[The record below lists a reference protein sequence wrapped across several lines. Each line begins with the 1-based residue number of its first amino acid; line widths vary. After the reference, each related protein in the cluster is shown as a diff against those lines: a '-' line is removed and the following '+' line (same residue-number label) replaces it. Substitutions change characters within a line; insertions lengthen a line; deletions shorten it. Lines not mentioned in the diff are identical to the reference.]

1 MKRLLIIAVAMFGLA
16 SAYLKSY
23 EVTPTQA
30 SWSGWA
36 RGDPQYGVGN
46 TFVANFDSIAEV
58 QVFVGY
64 VGDTSHHYDVDVYE
78 YPNGYEPVA
87 HSHGVPG
94 PTSEGHVWL
103 RFAMTPDAG
112 GKSVRG
118 KEYLL
123 VAPRTGRNAEL
134 DFRTAQ
140 VTMCERL

>member
-64 VGDTSHHYDVDVYE
+64 VGDTSHHYNVEVRDYATNDLI
-78 YPNGYEPVA
+78 A
-87 HSHGVPG
+87 HKYGVPG

-123 VAPRTGRNAEL
+123 AATRTGRNAEL

-140 VTMCERL
+140 VTIVARL